1 MNIEEKYYRVSNLL
15 RNRYLG
21 QADIRVERDN
31 LDFDTMS
38 GSARICSDVRYE
50 LSISFEGKDNF
61 EAFLDDTLRNRTEQ
75 DLRDRNPNL
84 KQAWE
89 EYQILLRLYK

>member
-15 RNRYLG
+15 RNRYLS
-21 QADIRVERDN
+21 QIDIRVERDN
-31 LDFDTMS
+31 IDYNTMS
-38 GSARICSDVRYE
+38 GSGQICGEVQYE